1 MFQAQPISSHH
12 KPSVYQG
19 FPNHIVIIP
28 FSHQPFYY
36 NLMRNSCPPIIH
48 NSWLVSPNHTHS
60 YQTFITILKSSMHKS
75 HKARKVIPHCTVSLS
90 PSPRLR
96 GLAQARRAR
105 SGEPPLRLGEDWMVH
120 SGNITGSRLSEIP
133 LAWARRS
140 LAQEFK
146 QVAWATSRVTVL
158 GELPVSSRLGE
169 IDSLERDLQ
178 VSPLFSTV
186 TATYLTQPSI
196 TSILITQKRRM
207 HSWNH

>member
-1 MFQAQPISSHH
+1 MCYKCYDESILPHH
-12 KPSVYQG
+12 K
-19 FPNHIVIIP
+19 
-28 FSHQPFYY
+28 
-36 NLMRNSCPPIIH
+36 
-48 NSWLVSPNHTHS
+48 
-60 YQTFITILKSSMHKS
+60 TFITILKTSTHNP
-75 HKARKVIPHCTVSLS
+75 HKAKKVIPHCTVSLS

-105 SGEPPLRLGEDWMVH
+105 SGEPPLRLGEGSMVH

-146 QVAWATSRVTVL
+146 QVAWATFRATAL

-169 IDSLERDLQ
+169 IDSLGRDLQ

-186 TATYLTQPSI
+186 TATYINQP
-196 TSILITQKRRM
+196 TSKCSDP
-207 HSWNH
+207 HSEGRTAPRAVSSGSEQGLSSSLKEGDLRANPSRAFRESKGKD